1 MLTAG
6 TMREIIGSSRAQEE
20 KVELL
25 GFEVSY
31 GSTCAW
37 TIELSTLPQ
46 QRGATLLKGEA
57 SSLSSAKLKSVLGG
71 GHTDSH
77 GRHHATQRVARVTA
91 ERSVCEGMNCSC
103 SSDRTGPKSM
113 GCV

>member
-6 TMREIIGSSRAQEE
+6 TMRDIIGSSRAQEE

-46 QRGATLLKGEA
+46 QRGAMLLNGEA
-57 SSLSSAKLKSVLGG
+57 SSLSSAKLKSVLEAGTPIHMGG
-71 GHTDSH
+71 IMPHNGWRASL
-77 GRHHATQRVARVTA
+77 
-91 ERSVCEGMNCSC
+91 
-103 SSDRTGPKSM
+103 PKE
-113 GCV
+113 VYAKA